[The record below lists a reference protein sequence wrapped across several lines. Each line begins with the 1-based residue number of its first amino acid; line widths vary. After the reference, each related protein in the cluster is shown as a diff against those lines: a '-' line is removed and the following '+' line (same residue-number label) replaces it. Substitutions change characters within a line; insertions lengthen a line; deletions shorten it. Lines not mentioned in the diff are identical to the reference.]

1 MQQLRPVSSSMSGGN
16 ERLRTACNA
25 YQACEPYDCRLLAD
39 AGGSL
44 VPLPAQ
50 YGDELGLGDAP
61 HALARPVVF
70 DAQVVTSSG
79 LSRSSLQALSN
90 LAVSSTCARI
100 GMFASAIR
108 SARLWP

>member
-1 MQQLRPVSSSMSGGN
+1 M
-16 ERLRTACNA
+16 RT
-25 YQACEPYDCRLLAD
+25 DS
-39 AGGSL
+39 SL
-44 VPLPAQ
+44 VPLPTQ

-61 HALARPVVF
+61 HALARPVLF
-70 DAQVVTSSG
+70 DAQVDNLWPLAQQPQV
-79 LSRSSLQALSN
+79 LSN